1 MNGILPETKIRFTD
15 VHMFINHLEKQEN
28 KDKVVSLND
37 LNYRNGKLNG
47 NQVNQT
53 GIETLLSRIKIPYRY
68 ANDIPEDLLAY
79 NINRMLGE
87 NGSEKAKLRFQNG
100 VVRAV
105 VSEQYQPVDDLDLM
119 REIAKRVNGT
129 YQTKNVVVSD
139 RFTRI
144 SVVNNDKP
152 IEAKK
157 DDVWYGG
164 FDMFNSGTGFHAFLL
179 FDYLWRM
186 WCSNGAVSKE
196 ALSSVRHIHRGTPI
210 LKAKSRLVTC
220 LKESGVKAKEQIIA
234 MTEARVDKPYL
245 NGVERRLVPVFGVK
259 ESKRFREDQLDGYS
273 SLIKQRVRTKYDV
286 VDVVTRKAHEFE
298 ETDFGKQREL
308 EMIGGHL
315 IGQIKAVA

>member
-1 MNGILPETKIRFTD
+1 MNGILPETKLRFQG
-15 VHMFINHLEKQEN
+15 VHECLAHLEKQEN
-28 KDKVVSLND
+28 KDRTVALND

-47 NQVNQT
+47 NLVNQT
-53 GIETLLSRIKIPYRY
+53 GIETLLSRIGIPYNY
-68 ANDIPEDLLAY
+68 ADKIPEDLLDY

-87 NGSEKAKLRFQNG
+87 HGSDKAKVRFQNG

-105 VSEQYQPVDDLDLM
+105 VSEKYQPVDDLALM
-119 REIAKRVNGT
+119 KILAKKVNGT
-129 YQTKNVVVSD
+129 YQAKNIIVSD
-139 RFTRI
+139 RFTRL

-164 FDMFNSGTGFHAFLL
+164 FDLFNSGTGFHAFLL
-179 FDYLWRM
+179 YDFLWRM

-210 LKAKSRLVTC
+210 LKAQARLRECITN
-220 LKESGVKAKEQIIA
+220 SGVKAKEQIIA

-245 NGVERRLVPVFGVK
+245 NSVERRLVPVFGVK

-298 ETDFGKQREL
+298 ENDFGKQREL
-308 EMIGGHL
+308 EMIGGNL
-315 IGQIKAVA
+315 ISQIKAVA

>member
-308 EMIGGHL
+308 EMIGGNL
-315 IGQIKAVA
+315 ISQIKAVA